1 MKEYEEV
8 RSHLIEM
15 LEELDDRLAKI
26 TADVKHENVPLEK
39 DFAEMAT
46 QSENDEVLDQLGNAA
61 RMERDRVR
69 EAISRIDKGE
79 YGICE
84 LCGEPIKKERL
95 EAVPYSSM
103 CVKCA
108 SQAGC

>member
-8 RSHLIEM
+8 RSHLLEM

-26 TADVKHENVPLEK
+26 TADVKHEEVPIEK
-39 DFAEMAT
+39 DFEEYIT
-46 QSENDEVLDQLGNAA
+46 QSKNDEVLDYLGNAA
-61 RMERDRVR
+61 RLERERVK
-69 EAISRIDKGE
+69 EAITRIDKGE

-84 LCGEPIKKERL
+84 LCGEPIRQERL
-95 EAVPYSSM
+95 QAVPYSSM

>member
-1 MKEYEEV
+1 MKEYEAV

-26 TADVKHENVPLEK
+26 TADVKHEEVPLEK
-39 DFAEMAT
+39 DFEEWIT
-46 QSENDEVLDQLGNAA
+46 QSENNEVVDYLGNAA
-61 RMERDRVR
+61 RIERDRVK
-69 EAISRIDKGE
+69 EAISRIDRGE

>member
-1 MKEYEEV
+1 MNEYEEV
-8 RSHLIEM
+8 RSHLLEM
-15 LEELDDRLAKI
+15 LEELDERLTKI
-26 TADVKHENVPLEK
+26 TADVKHENVPQEK
-39 DFAEMAT
+39 DFEEMAT
-46 QSENDEVLDQLGNAA
+46 QAENNEVLDYLGNAA
-61 RMERDRVR
+61 RMERERVKQ
-69 EAISRIDKGE
+69 AIARIDKGE

>member
-8 RSHLIEM
+8 RSHLIDM
-15 LEELDDRLAKI
+15 LEELDERLSKI
-26 TADVKHENVPLEK
+26 TADVKHETVELEK
-39 DFAEMAT
+39 DWEEMAI
-46 QSENDEVLDQLGNAA
+46 QSENDEVIDYLGNAA
-61 RMERDRVR
+61 RMERDRVK
-69 EAISRIDKGE
+69 EAIARIDKGE

-84 LCGEPIKKERL
+84 LCGEPIKEERL
-95 EAVPYSSM
+95 KAVPYSSM

>member
-1 MKEYEEV
+1 MKEYEDV

-15 LEELDDRLAKI
+15 LEELDDRLTKI
-26 TADVKHENVPLEK
+26 TADIKHENVPLEK
-39 DFAEMAT
+39 DFEEMAT
-46 QSENDEVLDQLGNAA
+46 QSENDEVLDYLGNAA
-61 RMERDRVR
+61 RMERERVKQ
-69 EAISRIDKGE
+69 AISRIDRGE

>member
-8 RSHLIEM
+8 RNHLIEM
-15 LEELDDRLAKI
+15 LEELDEKLAKI
-26 TADVKHENVPLEK
+26 TADVKHENAPPEK
-39 DFAEMAT
+39 DFAEYIT
-46 QSENDEVLDQLGNAA
+46 QSENDEVIDYLGNAA
-61 RMERDRVR
+61 RIERDRVQ
-69 EAISRIDKGE
+69 EAISRIDRGE

-95 EAVPYSSM
+95 QAIPYSSM

-108 SQAGC
+108 SQTGC

>member
-1 MKEYEEV
+1 MNEYDEV

-15 LEELDDRLAKI
+15 LEELDERLSKI

-46 QSENDEVLDQLGNAA
+46 QAENNEVLDYLGNAA
-61 RMERDRVR
+61 RLERERVKQ
-69 EAISRIDKGE
+69 AISRIDKGE

-95 EAVPYSSM
+95 QAVPYSSM